1 MQRGHITIMHRRKL
15 NIVAS
20 SLTFHSPGTR
30 CAKYRHD
37 NKYVVNCAMS
47 STLKLN
53 YKRFA
58 FQHNDI
64 YSSSILCIYIFVE
77 IVD

>member
-1 MQRGHITIMHRRKL
+1 MQRGHIHNMHRRKL

-58 FQHNDI
+58 LRHNDI
-64 YSSSILCIYIFVE
+64 
-77 IVD
+77 